1 MYIRRSGYNP
11 QCSSRLEVY
20 AAITARFMVKY
31 GLLFSEIVRNSD
43 HPPESFI
50 DYEKLKT
57 ILRPAKSC
65 ELSAE
70 VQLAPKMARVLDP
83 LVFTQSDELM
93 NSR

>member
-20 AAITARFMVKY
+20 AAVTARFMVKY
-31 GLLFSEIVRNSD
+31 GLLFSETVRNSD

-57 ILRPAKSC
+57 ILRPAKDC
-65 ELSAE
+65 ELGAE
-70 VQLAPKMARVLDP
+70 VQLAPQMARLSGS
-83 LVFTQSDELM
+83 LVKVM
-93 NSR
+93 NS